1 MTMNGMRK
9 KFSTELAYLLG
20 IAMIA
25 LSAALMQRANFG
37 MSMVVA
43 PAYILH
49 LKLSQIWKWYSF
61 GVSEYLLQGVLLV
74 ALCMVMRR
82 FKKGYI
88 FSFVTA
94 VFYGLLL
101 DGFIALIAPFHLG
114 GIAGRIVYYT
124 AGLVIC
130 AVGVALVF
138 HTYIAPE
145 VYELFVK
152 ELSEK
157 TGAAT
162 SKVKT
167 IYDCASCVIGI
178 ILSFLFF
185 GFGRFEGVNIGTV
198 ICALVNGWLIGRF
211 SAWLEKKFE
220 FRDALPL
227 RKYFE

>member
-1 MTMNGMRK
+1 MKK

-49 LKLSQIWKWYSF
+49 LKLSQTWTWYSF
-61 GVSEYLLQGVLLV
+61 GVSEYLLQGVLLIV
-74 ALCMVMRR
+74 LCIVMRR

-94 VFYGLLL
+94 VIYGLLL
-101 DGFIALIAPFHLG
+101 DGFIGLIAPLPLG
-114 GIAGRIVYYT
+114 GIAGRIVYYVL
-124 AGLVIC
+124 GLVIC
-130 AVGVALVF
+130 AAGVALVF

-152 ELSEK
+152 ELSDK
-157 TGAAT
+157 TGVAT

-167 IYDCASCVIGI
+167 IYDCVSCIIGI

-198 ICALVNGWLIGRF
+198 ICALVNGWMIGK
-211 SAWLEKKFE
+211 AGKWLEKKFE
-220 FRDALPL
+220 FKDTLPL

>member
-1 MTMNGMRK
+1 MKK
-9 KFSTELAYLLG
+9 KFSTELAYVLG

-49 LKLSQIWKWYSF
+49 LKLSQTWTWYSF
-61 GVSEYLLQGVLLV
+61 GVSEYLLQGVLLIV
-74 ALCMVMRR
+74 LCIVMRR

-94 VFYGLLL
+94 VIYGLLL
-101 DGFIALIAPFHLG
+101 DGFIGLIAPLPLG
-114 GIAGRIVYYT
+114 GIAGRIVYYVL
-124 AGLVIC
+124 GLVIC
-130 AVGVALVF
+130 AAGVALVF

-157 TGAAT
+157 TGVAT

-167 IYDCASCVIGI
+167 IYDCVSCIIGI

-185 GFGRFEGVNIGTV
+185 GFGRFEASI
-198 ICALVNGWLIGRF
+198 
-211 SAWLEKKFE
+211 
-220 FRDALPL
+220 
-227 RKYFE
+227 